1 MWRDR
6 QLAAALAVGPL
17 FWLLLFV
24 LGARPGDLGWP
35 LRAPLDFV
43 LPALAFPLLE
53 EFIFRGGVQQ
63 LLRDVLGARGIG
75 VLSAANLLTSVLFA
89 ALHFIHHPPLW
100 AALTFFPSLVFGYF
114 MDRDRR
120 LRLPMLLHVFYNFGY
135 YWLFGAPPAG

>member
-6 QLAAALAVGPL
+6 QLVAALAAGPL
-17 FWLLLFV
+17 FWLSLFA
-24 LGARPGDLGWP
+24 LGARPEDLGWP

-43 LPALAFPLLE
+43 LPALVFPLLE

-63 LLRDVLGARGIG
+63 LLRDVLGTRGIG
-75 VLSAANLLTSVLFA
+75 SLSAANLLTSVLFA

>member
-6 QLAAALAVGPL
+6 QLAAALAAGPL

-24 LGARPGDLGWP
+24 LGARPENLGWP
-35 LRAPLDFV
+35 LRAPLDFM

-63 LLRDVLGARGIG
+63 LLRDVLGARGVG
-75 VLSAANLLTSVLFA
+75 PMSAANLLTSVLFA

-120 LRLPMLLHVFYNFGY
+120 LRLPMLLHVFYNLGY

>member
-6 QLAAALAVGPL
+6 QLAAALAAGPL

-24 LGARPGDLGWP
+24 LGARPEDLGWP
-35 LRAPLDFV
+35 LRAPLDFM

-63 LLRDVLGARGIG
+63 LLRDVLGAHG
-75 VLSAANLLTSVLFA
+75 VGPMSAANLLTSVLFA

-120 LRLPMLLHVFYNFGY
+120 LRLPMLLHVFYNLGY